1 METAP
6 VADHPGCTGV
16 AFHIKV
22 ATMVLPGTT
31 DGGVLGPMPAP
42 AMARLDPLTVII
54 EAESTG
60 TKPFEWPNS
69 HWRVAYFGQYPK
81 VR

>member
-22 ATMVLPGTT
+22 ATMVLPDTT
-31 DGGVLGPMPAP
+31 DGAVLGPMPDP
-42 AMARLDPLTVII
+42 AMARLAII

-60 TKPFEWPNS
+60 TIS
-69 HWRVAYFGQYPK
+69 
-81 VR
+81 